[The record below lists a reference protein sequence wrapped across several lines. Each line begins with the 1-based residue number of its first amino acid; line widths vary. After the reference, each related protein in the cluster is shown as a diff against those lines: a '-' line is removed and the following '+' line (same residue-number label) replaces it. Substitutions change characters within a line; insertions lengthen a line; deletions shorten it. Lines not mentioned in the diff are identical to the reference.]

1 MKCFVYILKCTDS
14 SFYTGI
20 TNDPLK
26 RFKEHASGK
35 GGRYTRSHKP
45 VKMVYLERT
54 LNRSKAMKREA
65 QIKRMK
71 KQDKLSLIKG
81 HPELQ

>member
-20 TNDPLK
+20 TNDPQK

-45 VKMVYLERT
+45 VKIVYLEK
-54 LNRSKAMKREA
+54 LSNRSKAMKREA
-65 QIKRMK
+65 RIKKMTRQK
-71 KQDKLSLIKG
+71 KTALIKA
-81 HPELQ
+81 H